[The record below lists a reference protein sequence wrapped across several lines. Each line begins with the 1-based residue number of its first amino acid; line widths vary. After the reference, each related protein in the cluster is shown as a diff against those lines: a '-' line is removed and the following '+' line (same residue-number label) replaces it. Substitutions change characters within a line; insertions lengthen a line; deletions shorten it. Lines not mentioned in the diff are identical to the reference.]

1 MKKKLSINKYLRW
14 ERFSFDLKFSQ
25 CFFLVLII
33 FLSIV
38 FLSILFSKLENKY
51 KLNDSSENIISSI
64 TNHPNS

>member
-14 ERFSFDLKFSQ
+14 KRFSFDLKFSQ

-51 KLNDSSENIISSI
+51 KLNDSSESIIQSI
-64 TNHPNS
+64 TYRPNS

>member
-14 ERFSFDLKFSQ
+14 KRFSFDLKFSQ

-51 KLNDSSENIISSI
+51 KLNDSSESIIQSI
-64 TNHPNS
+64 THRPNS

>member
-14 ERFSFDLKFSQ
+14 KRFSFDLKFSQ

-51 KLNDSSENIISSI
+51 KLNDSSESVLPTIVRRAES
-64 TNHPNS
+64 